1 VKKKGQQQAE
11 TAACGEIR
19 KTFKGIA
26 SSSVFLGGQNAVEK
40 VVRDWAYLV
49 ATNMTEEILPLE
61 FTSYRTLSLQHSI
74 SPKWSNTQIRE
85 TKSKT
90 TLLLKERLH

>member
-1 VKKKGQQQAE
+1 MKKKGQQQAE

-19 KTFKGIA
+19 KTFKEIA

-40 VVRDWAYLV
+40 VVRDWAYLA
-49 ATNMTEEILPLE
+49 ATNMTEKNVTTRVYKLPD
-61 FTSYRTLSLQHSI
+61 SI
-74 SPKWSNTQIRE
+74 TPALNRSKMVKHTNKRKQ
-85 TKSKT
+85 SKT